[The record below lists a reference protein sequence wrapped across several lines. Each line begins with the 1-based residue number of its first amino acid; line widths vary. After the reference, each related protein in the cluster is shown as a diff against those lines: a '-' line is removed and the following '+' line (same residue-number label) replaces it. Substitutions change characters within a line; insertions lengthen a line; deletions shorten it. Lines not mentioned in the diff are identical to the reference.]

1 MPKSQRFAAEPDGR
15 GERLKREDDCCVW
28 DGVGGEDAIEGEGRG
43 RDEAEIDLV
52 EGLLV

>member
-15 GERLKREDDCCVW
+15 GERLKSEDDRCVW
-28 DGVGGEDAIEGEGRG
+28 DRVGGEDAVEGEGRG
-43 RDEAEIDLV
+43 WGEAEIDLV